1 MKQQTVSW
9 VRNIS
14 KTPAISGCGGLSNKA
29 VARILC
35 RSSSCVDLLLYNRC
49 YSCCVGIP
57 QNQTD
62 AELFRLKAAQAT
74 QHSYHKKENKCGNLE
89 SRLIFGRP
97 YRHQL
102 LSWTVLLL
110 SGCLFRFTFIIR
122 SKDNVCFFVLWMT
135 ILVKHKQHHISR
147 PPTIQPCPHLSSPPN
162 PYASFPCPGNS
173 IIICYFSKTEVQASF
188 LLYPVTIKLY

>member
-14 KTPAISGCGGLSNKA
+14 KTPAISGCGGLGNKA

-49 YSCCVGIP
+49 YSCCVGIL

-74 QHSYHKKENKCGNLE
+74 QHSYHKKGNKCGNLE

-135 ILVKHKQHHISR
+135 ILMKHKQHHISSHVHIYHLL
-147 PPTIQPCPHLSSPPN
+147 PTLVLLFLVQGIPLSSAISPRQR
-162 PYASFPCPGNS
+162 SSG
-173 IIICYFSKTEVQASF
+173 
-188 LLYPVTIKLY
+188 LLSPISSNNQTLLI